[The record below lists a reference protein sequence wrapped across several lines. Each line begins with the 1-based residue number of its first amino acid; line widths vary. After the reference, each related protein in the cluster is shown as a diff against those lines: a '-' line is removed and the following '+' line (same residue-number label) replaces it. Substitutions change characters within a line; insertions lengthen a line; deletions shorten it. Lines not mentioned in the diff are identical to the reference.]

1 MALSI
6 MALHVPVS
14 ANFLCKPSLF
24 ATLVPTVTLPTRVVF
39 GIYFIERQSIKTLLN
54 MVAVRSSFLIAVVSV
69 LALIAA
75 QADACRRMQ
84 EEEASSRRLGPKS
97 QKSPKAPKSTKCS
110 KSDIKCGIRARRLE
124 DDDRRLAHEVV
135 ESIGGD
141 PKGAFYEK
149 DSIITKDAIERLL
162 KMSEHKYSLDD
173 FDPKAP
179 HHQQV
184 FRADSNLTPERLAH
198 YELSGKELVDAIGK
212 DNAKAILDFVRES
225 FGDAT
230 SVSQI
235 SLQHANIEEQRYIAP
250 HMDAVDNTIVFLG
263 GSNANVVYLNADG
276 ESEVTTYPGKAVAHD
291 AFTVHSEYSPQ

>member
-1 MALSI
+1 MNLSI
-6 MALHVPVS
+6 ATSLLLLLGSS
-14 ANFLCKPSLF
+14 AK
-24 ATLVPTVTLPTRVVF
+24 V
-39 GIYFIERQSIKTLLN
+39 
-54 MVAVRSSFLIAVVSV
+54 
-69 LALIAA
+69 
-75 QADACRRMQ
+75 DACGRRMQ
-84 EEEASSRRLGPKS
+84 EEVSSRRLKSPKGPKS
-97 QKSPKAPKSTKCS
+97 PKSVKCS
-110 KSDIKCGIRARRLE
+110 KSDFKCGIERRRLE
-124 DDDRRLAHEVV
+124 DDDRRPAHEVV

-162 KMSEHKYSLDD
+162 EMSEEKYSLDD
-173 FDPKAP
+173 FDPNAP

-184 FRADSNLTPERLAH
+184 FRAYSNLTPEHLAH
-198 YELSGKELVDAIGK
+198 YELSGKELVDVIGK

-235 SLQHANIEEQRYIAP
+235 GLQHANMEEQRFIAP

-263 GSNANVVYLNADG
+263 GSNASVVYLNADG

-291 AFTVHSEYSPQ
+291 ASTVHKSAAFEGHRHALEIQTMQGGDCILADFVK